1 VDEPTVV
8 VGIVTRAHGI
18 RGEVAIQVR
27 SDNPDRWRT
36 GSVVFD
42 EGGDRFSI
50 RAARGSGSRLFV
62 RFEGVDDRTAADALR
77 GRTFVVPVSW
87 LPPLP
92 DGEYWPHQLEGAEVL
107 TESGHNLGILTD
119 VVANPANDLWVA
131 VDADG
136 NETLV
141 PAISEVVRE
150 VDLEGKRV
158 VVADLPGLTSP
169 DDA

>member
-1 VDEPTVV
+1 VGEPTVV
-8 VGIVTRAHGI
+8 VGVATKAHGI

-27 SDNPDRWRT
+27 SDNPDRWRV

-42 EGGDRFSI
+42 EGGRRFSI
-50 RAARGSGSRLFV
+50 EAARGSGSRLFV
-62 RFEGVDDRTAADALR
+62 RFEGIDDRATAESLR
-77 GRTFVVPVSW
+77 GRTFVVPVTW

-92 DGEYWPHQLEGAEVL
+92 EGEYWPHQLEGSEVL
-107 TESGHNLGILTD
+107 TESGRLLGVLTD
-119 VVANPANDLWVA
+119 VMANPANDLWVA

-141 PAISEVVRE
+141 PAISEVVRD

-158 VVADLPGLTSP
+158 VVADLPGLTVP